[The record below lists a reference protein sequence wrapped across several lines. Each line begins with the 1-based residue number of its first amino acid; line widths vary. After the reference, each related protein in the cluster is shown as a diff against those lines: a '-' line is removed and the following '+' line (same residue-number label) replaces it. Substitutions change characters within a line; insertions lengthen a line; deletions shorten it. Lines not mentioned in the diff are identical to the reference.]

1 MRSAKMY
8 AVIGLTILGLCLSC
22 TAIASEEKENKAVK
36 AAEEWLTLVDGGKYN
51 ESWETAA
58 VYFKNSVSKEK
69 WEQML
74 TATRKPLGKTVSR
87 GLKSKIYTTSL
98 PGAPDGEY
106 VVIEFMTSFENKKS
120 AIETVT
126 PILDRNGKWGV
137 SGYYIK

>member
-8 AVIGLTILGLCLSC
+8 AVIGLTILGLCLSS
-22 TAIASEEKENKAVK
+22 TAMASEEKENKAVK
-36 AAEEWLTLVDGGKYN
+36 AAEEWLTLVDGEKYN
-51 ESWETAA
+51 ESWDTSA

-74 TATRKPLGKTVSR
+74 TATRKPLGKMVSR

-120 AIETVT
+120 AIETIT
-126 PILDRNGKWGV
+126 PMLDRNGKWGV